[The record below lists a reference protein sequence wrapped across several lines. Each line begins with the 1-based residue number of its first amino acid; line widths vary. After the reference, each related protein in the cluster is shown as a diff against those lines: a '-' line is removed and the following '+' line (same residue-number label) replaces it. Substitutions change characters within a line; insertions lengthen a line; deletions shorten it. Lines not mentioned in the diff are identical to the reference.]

1 MAFVEPFDI
10 KGTRQ
15 VDHLSRCVVRPD
27 TGVTVALGDV
37 VIRHG
42 ASGDEDVVRLADAS
56 AAATTYG
63 MLLIAESDAGAGEEF
78 YGVKSMRLDDVDTNG
93 SAVGDPVYLS
103 DTPGGW
109 SLAAGT
115 VELQIGEVMVVSAT
129 AGSVRIDPYANY
141 ASAGVVTTGVTGT
154 TFTVN
159 SDAVAGS
166 DEDPQLRLEGGDGA
180 ADVIRTT
187 LHQDSSADR
196 VWIQQ
201 EVVGGS
207 RQGPEFYVGRYGETG
222 NIDAVLGFSSG
233 TGAANVLAAI
243 TLDATNSN
251 WIFDGVGA
259 AVSTI
264 FRTGTDTGAT
274 DFQIQNNSGT
284 ALLTVLGS
292 GNLTSALAQID
303 IDASAAISVNSSA
316 GVLNIGND
324 NVAQAINVGTAGA
337 RDITVGSA
345 AAASIVIDGGVG
357 TLDID
362 ADGAIQINSS
372 AGALGLGN
380 DNVGGAI
387 NVGTSGARTI
397 GIGSAAATAINI
409 DATTVSVGTGT
420 LAFDGTAIDLDPTG
434 TFDLA
439 MDAAQ
444 TVTIHI
450 ADALD
455 AAFLIQEAA
464 NNYIEVDTQ
473 NAAEIINLGN
483 AVTNP
488 ALTQLGSGQ
497 VTFNGN
503 VDAVNGLDV
512 SVGAFAF
519 TGTNIDLDPTG
530 TFDLAMDAG
539 QAFSVDING
548 AASNIT
554 LVATGAAHDLTISV
568 TGAQNSS
575 LILLAEGTTADAL
588 QITTTGVG
596 GGMDISCAGDLD
608 IIGTTTADFGDGTG
622 AVHYDGAGALSLTG
636 TTTVDIDGSGTVS
649 LESSAGAINVGN
661 DNIAQ
666 NVNIGTGGVRDINV
680 GSAVATS
687 ISLNAA
693 TIFIA
698 TGEIDFTG
706 TNIDLDPTGSFN
718 LAMDAGQAFAVAIN
732 GAASSIALAAS
743 GVGQDLTIEVTG
755 AVDSS
760 LVLSSAGT
768 GADAIDINATGAAG
782 GITIDAV
789 GGISLDAG
797 GASNFTCTDGDAL
810 TLQSGASAT
819 WSLNGTGAGA
829 LVLTIDAI
837 NGGGGTGGLT
847 LTADDAIVF
856 GDGGNPTIN
865 YAGAGAVTAT
875 GNPTWD
881 FGTGQADFGGNL
893 DANAGLDVSGGTVTF
908 TGTNVDFD
916 PTGTVAIDMDAAQ
929 TFTITLP
936 GALGD
941 AFLIQEGANSI
952 FSINTQTEIITLGYR
967 VTTDDGVTAGT
978 PRGIGGRAHA
988 GLTASANVSNVH
1000 AIFSTGTYSV
1010 PTATM
1015 KLNTALAFEGVIGVT
1030 AISGGAATVQI
1041 RMFLDGTAGT
1051 LVFDTGALGGGGQIA
1066 ANQLIHFKGTLA
1078 ARTDCSAG
1086 AGTVVGHME
1095 YKVATLNTTP
1105 AYDGMDVAGS
1115 AAGTYTVAMNNSADV
1130 DIDVTGVTDAAGTTL
1145 VLEHFQVWAVG

>member
-103 DTPGGW
+103 DTPGEW

-434 TFDLA
+434 AVDLA

-743 GVGQDLTIEVTG
+743 GAAQDLTIQVTG
-755 AVDSS
+755 AFDSS

-768 GADAIDINATGAAG
+768 GADAIDINATAG
-782 GITIDAV
+782 GITIDAA
-789 GGISLDAG
+789 GGISIDAG
-797 GASNFTCTDGDAL
+797 GASNFTCTAGNAL
-810 TLQSGASAT
+810 TLTSGASAT
-819 WSLNGTGAGA
+819 WSLSGNDAGA
-829 LVLTIDAI
+829 LTLTLDAA
-837 NGGGGTGGLT
+837 NAGGGTGVLS
-847 LTADDAIVF
+847 LTADDEVRIGDAGGPAIMFV
-856 GDGGNPTIN
+856 
-865 YAGAGAVTAT
+865 GAGAVTAT

-916 PTGTVAIDMDAAQ
+916 PTGTVAIDMDAGQ

-936 GALGD
+936 GALGN
-941 AFLIQEGANSI
+941 AFLIQEGATSVFAIDTNNNGI
-952 FSINTQTEIITLGYR
+952 ALGYATT
-967 VTTDDGVTAGT
+967 TTDGV
-978 PRGIGGRAHA
+978 
-988 GLTASANVSNVH
+988 
-1000 AIFSTGTYSV
+1000 
-1010 PTATM
+1010 
-1015 KLNTALAFEGVIGVT
+1015 
-1030 AISGGAATVQI
+1030 
-1041 RMFLDGTAGT
+1041 
-1051 LVFDTGALGGGGQIA
+1051 
-1066 ANQLIHFKGTLA
+1066 
-1078 ARTDCSAG
+1078 
-1086 AGTVVGHME
+1086 
-1095 YKVATLNTTP
+1095 
-1105 AYDGMDVAGS
+1105 
-1115 AAGTYTVAMNNSADV
+1115 AAGTARVVGGRCTALNVDSAAVTGTAAETAFDVTYDIPANTLKTGSLVKVRAHVRTTVQAGATNLTLRGRIGTQDVVTSTAIAAPTANETAVVEFWLTSRAGPGAAVDCVGAGYVIDAGNAVVAMASTLANGTNMATNGALTV
-1130 DIDVTGVTDAAGTTL
+1130 DVTAQWSAADASSCF
-1145 VLEHFQVWAVG
+1145 LESLIVEIV